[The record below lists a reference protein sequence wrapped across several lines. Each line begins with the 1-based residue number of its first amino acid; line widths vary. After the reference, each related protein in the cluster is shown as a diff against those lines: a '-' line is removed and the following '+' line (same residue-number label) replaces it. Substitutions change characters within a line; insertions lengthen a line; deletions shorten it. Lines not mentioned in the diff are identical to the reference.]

1 MEHLLLEEIVS
12 SARKVAEQAEV
23 FWVSSQETPVH
34 FEANKL
40 KQVQTKE
47 SSSVALRIIKEGKV
61 GFSAASGSGGAGKNG
76 SPSRPSPD
84 KEWGGRGSPFYLSL
98 RGRGISRDLI
108 DMAVETS
115 LFGNPARF
123 ELPSLRNYPE
133 VSIFDPQI
141 EKITIEKMIE
151 LGNELVAKVR
161 GHTPD
166 ILCDVEVTKGT
177 SSIHIINSQGGEASY
192 DKSFFSLG
200 LEGVLIQGTDMLFVG
215 DSESSC
221 HLLDKVELVA
231 DRVVGQLELAK
242 RKAAVSTKPLP
253 VIFTPHGVASAFLS
267 PIALAFN
274 GKTVLEGASPLR
286 ERLGELVFDT
296 EFTLWDDAT
305 LDYCLGS
312 SPCDDE
318 GVPSERLSL
327 IENGVVSHFFYDLQT
342 AALAGVRSTGSGR
355 RAGGTGQVKP
365 AISSLVI
372 KEGDVSFNSMVEDMK
387 EGLVVEQLIGADQG
401 NVLGGDFGG
410 NVLLGYKVENGKIIG
425 RVKDTMI
432 SGNIYQ
438 VLKEHLGIGCE
449 ARWVNGVLW
458 APYLYCPRLSVSA
471 G

>member
-1 MEHLLLEEIVS
+1 MQLPVIEHVLR
-12 SARKVAEQAEV
+12 SAQKVAEQAEV
-23 FWVSSQETPVH
+23 FWISSQETPVH

-40 KQVQTKE
+40 KQVQTRE
-47 SSSVALRIIKEGKV
+47 SSGVALRIIREGKV
-61 GFSAASGSGGAGKNG
+61 GFSAASGSYPA
-76 SPSRPSPD
+76 
-84 KEWGGRGSPFYLSL
+84 LSL
-98 RGRGISRDLI
+98 KREGKEIKRLI

-115 LFGNPARF
+115 LLGNPARF

-151 LGNELVAKVR
+151 LGNELIAKVK

-200 LEGVLIQGTDMLFVG
+200 LEGVLIQDTDMLFVG

-221 HLLDKVELVA
+221 HLPDNVELVA

-274 GKTVLEGASPLR
+274 GKTVLEGASPLK

-327 IENGVVSHFFYDLQT
+327 IKNGVVSHFFYDLQT

-355 RAGGTGQVKP
+355 RAGSTGQVKP

-372 KEGDVSFNSMVEDMK
+372 EEGDVPFQSMVEDMK
-387 EGLVVEQLIGADQG
+387 EGLIVEQLIGADQG
-401 NVLGGDFGG
+401 NLLGGDFGG

-438 VLKEHLGIGCE
+438 VLKEHIGIGCE

>member
-1 MEHLLLEEIVS
+1 VEHLLVEEIIS

-61 GFSAASGSGGAGKNG
+61 GFSAASGPGGAGKNG
-76 SPSRPSPD
+76 SLSPN
-84 KEWGGRGSPFYLSL
+84 LSL
-98 RGRGISRDLI
+98 RERGISRDLI

-123 ELPSLRNYPE
+123 ELPSSRNYPE
-133 VSIFDPQI
+133 MSIFDPQI
-141 EKITIEKMIE
+141 EKMAIEKMIE

-161 GHTPD
+161 EHTPD

-177 SSIHIINSQGGEASY
+177 SSIQIINSQGGEASY

-200 LEGVLIQGTDMLFVG
+200 LEGVLIQDTDMLFVG
-215 DSESSC
+215 ESESSC
-221 HLLDKVELVA
+221 RLLDKVELVA

-242 RKAAVSTKPLP
+242 RKATVFTKPLP

-267 PIALAFN
+267 PIALASN
-274 GKTVLEGASPLR
+274 GKTVLEGGSPLK

-296 EFTLWDDAT
+296 ELTLWDDAT

-318 GVPSERLSL
+318 GMPSERLSL
-327 IENGVVSHFFYDLQT
+327 IRSGVVSHFFYDLQT
-342 AALAGVRSTGSGR
+342 AASAGVRSTGSGR
-355 RAGGTGQVKP
+355 RAGGTGQVQP

-372 KEGDVSFNSMVEDMK
+372 EEGDIPFQSMVEDMK
-387 EGLVVEQLIGADQG
+387 EGLIVEQLIGADQG
-401 NVLGGDFGG
+401 NLLGGDFGG
-410 NVLLGYKVENGKIIG
+410 NVLLGYKVENRRIIG

-458 APYLYCPRLSVSA
+458 APYLYCPRLAVSA
-471 G
+471 R

>member
-1 MEHLLLEEIVS
+1 MERLWEIIS

-61 GFSAASGSGGAGKNG
+61 GFSAASGPGGAGESG
-76 SPSRPSPD
+76 SPSAN
-84 KEWGGRGSPFYLSL
+84 LSL
-98 RGRGISRDLI
+98 RGRGVSGNLI

-123 ELPSLRNYPE
+123 QFPSSSNYPE
-133 VSIFDPQI
+133 ASIFDPRI
-141 EKITIEKMIE
+141 EKMTMEEMIE
-151 LGNELVAKVR
+151 LGNELIAKVR
-161 GHTPD
+161 RHAPD
-166 ILCDVEVTKGT
+166 ILCDVKVTKGT
-177 SSIHIINSQGGEASY
+177 SSIHITNSQGGEASY
-192 DKSFFSLG
+192 DKSFFGLG
-200 LEGVLIQGTDMLFVG
+200 LEGVLIQDTDMLFVG

-242 RKAAVSTKPLP
+242 RKATVSTKPLP
-253 VIFTPHGVASAFLS
+253 VIFTPLGVASAFLS
-267 PIALAFN
+267 PMALALN
-274 GKTVLEGASPLR
+274 GKTVLEGASPLK

-305 LDYCLGS
+305 LDYCLAS

-327 IENGVVSHFFYDLQT
+327 IESGVVSHFFYDLQT
-342 AALAGVRSTGSGR
+342 AALAGVESTGSGR
-355 RAGGTGQVKP
+355 RASGTGQVKP

-372 KEGDVSFNSMVEDMK
+372 KEGDIPFRSMVEDMK
-387 EGLVVEQLIGADQG
+387 EGLIVEQLIGADQG

-410 NVLLGYKVENGKIIG
+410 NVLLGYKVENGEIAG

-438 VLKEHLGIGCE
+438 VLKQHLGIGCE

-458 APYLYCPRLSVSA
+458 TPYLYCPRLSVSA
-471 G
+471 K

>member
-1 MEHLLLEEIVS
+1 MERLWEIIG

-61 GFSAASGSGGAGKNG
+61 GFSAASGPGGAGKSS
-76 SPSRPSPD
+76 SPSPN
-84 KEWGGRGSPFYLSL
+84 LSL
-98 RGRGISRDLI
+98 RERGVSRDLI
-108 DMAVETS
+108 SMAVETS

-123 ELPSLRNYPE
+123 QFPSSRNYPE
-133 VSIFDPQI
+133 VSVFDPRI
-141 EKITIEKMIE
+141 EKVTMEEMIE
-151 LGNELVAKVR
+151 LGNELIAKVR

-177 SSIHIINSQGGEASY
+177 SSIHITNSEGGEASY
-192 DKSFFSLG
+192 DKSFFGLG
-200 LEGVLIQGTDMLFVG
+200 LEGVLIQDTDMLFVG

-221 HLLDKVELVA
+221 HLLDTVEPVA
-231 DRVVGQLELAK
+231 DRVVGQLDLAK
-242 RKAAVSTKPLP
+242 RKATASTKPLP
-253 VIFTPHGVASAFLS
+253 VIFTPLGVASAFSS
-267 PIALAFN
+267 PIALALN
-274 GKTVLEGASPLR
+274 GKTVLEGASPLK

-327 IENGVVSHFFYDLQT
+327 IESGVVSHFFYDLQT
-342 AALAGVRSTGSGR
+342 AASAGIESTGSGR
-355 RAGGTGQVKP
+355 RASGTGQVKP

-372 KEGDVSFNSMVEDMK
+372 KEGDIPFRSMVEDMK
-387 EGLVVEQLIGADQG
+387 EGLIVEQLIGADQG
-401 NVLGGDFGG
+401 NVLGGNFGG
-410 NVLLGYKVENGKIIG
+410 NVLLGYKVENGEIVG

-438 VLKEHLGIGCE
+438 VFKQHIGIGCE

-458 APYLYCPRLSVSA
+458 TPYLYCPRLSVSA
-471 G
+471 K

>member
-1 MEHLLLEEIVS
+1 MEHLLIEEIIS

-61 GFSAASGSGGAGKNG
+61 GFSAASGAYIPRQIEGGVGV
-76 SPSRPSPD
+76 
-84 KEWGGRGSPFYLSL
+84 GRLL
-98 RGRGISRDLI
+98 L

-115 LFGNPARF
+115 LLGNPARF
-123 ELPSLRNYPE
+123 ELPSSRNYPE
-133 VSIFDPQI
+133 MSIFDPQI
-141 EKITIEKMIE
+141 EKIAIEEMIE
-151 LGNELVAKVR
+151 LGGELIAKVK

-166 ILCDVEVTKGT
+166 ILCDVEVTKGA
-177 SSIHIINSQGGEASY
+177 SSVHIINSQGGEASY

-200 LEGVLIQGTDMLFVG
+200 LEGVLVQDTDMLFVG

-221 HLLDKVELVA
+221 RLLDKVELVA

-274 GKTVLEGASPLR
+274 GKTVLEGASPLK
-286 ERLGELVFDT
+286 ERLGDLVFDT
-296 EFTLWDDAT
+296 ELTLWDDAT
-305 LDYCLGS
+305 LDYCLAS

-318 GVPSERLSL
+318 GMPSERLLL
-327 IENGVVSHFFYDLQT
+327 IKSGVVSHFFYDLQT
-342 AALAGVRSTGSGR
+342 AASARVRSTGSGR
-355 RAGGTGQVKP
+355 RAGGTGQVQP

-372 KEGDVSFNSMVEDMK
+372 EEGDIPFQSMVEDVK
-387 EGLVVEQLIGADQG
+387 EGLIVEQLIGADQG

-410 NVLLGYKVENGKIIG
+410 NVLLGYKVENGRIIG
-425 RVKDTMI
+425 RVKDTMV

-471 G
+471 R

>member
-1 MEHLLLEEIVS
+1 MQLAMIEQVLRF
-12 SARKVAEQAEV
+12 AQKVAEQAEV

-47 SSSVALRIIKEGKV
+47 SSSVALRIIKGGRV
-61 GFSAASGSGGAGKNG
+61 GFSAASGPQPN
-76 SPSRPSPD
+76 
-84 KEWGGRGSPFYLSL
+84 LSL
-98 RGRGISRDLI
+98 RGIGVSRNLI

-115 LFGNPARF
+115 LFGNSARF
-123 ELPSLRNYPE
+123 QLPSSRDYPG

-141 EKITIEKMIE
+141 EKVTIEKMIE
-151 LGNELVAKVR
+151 LGSELIAKVR
-161 GHTPD
+161 GHTPG
-166 ILCDVEVTKGT
+166 ILCDAEVTKGT

-200 LEGVLIQGTDMLFVG
+200 LEGVLIQDTDMLFVG

-221 HLLDKVELVA
+221 HLPDKVELVA
-231 DRVVGQLELAK
+231 DRVIGQLELAK
-242 RKAAVSTKPLP
+242 RKATVSTKPLP

-274 GKTVLEGASPLR
+274 GKTVLEGASPLK

-305 LDYCLGS
+305 LNHCLGS

-318 GVPSERLSL
+318 GMPSERLSL
-327 IENGVVSHFFYDLQT
+327 IESGVVSHFFYDLQT
-342 AALAGVRSTGSGR
+342 GVLAGVRSTGSGR
-355 RAGGTGQVKP
+355 RASGTGQVKP

-372 KEGDVSFNSMVEDMK
+372 EEGNIPFQTMVEDMR
-387 EGLVVEQLIGADQG
+387 EGLIVEQLIGADQG

-449 ARWVNGVLW
+449 ARWVDGVLW

-471 G
+471 R

>member
-1 MEHLLLEEIVS
+1 MERLWEIIS

-61 GFSAASGSGGAGKNG
+61 GFSAASGPGGAGESG
-76 SPSRPSPD
+76 SPSAN
-84 KEWGGRGSPFYLSL
+84 LSL
-98 RGRGISRDLI
+98 RGGGVSRDLVS
-108 DMAVETS
+108 MAVETS

-123 ELPSLRNYPE
+123 QFPSSRNYPE
-133 VSIFDPQI
+133 ASIFDPRI
-141 EKITIEKMIE
+141 EKMTMEEMIE
-151 LGNELVAKVR
+151 LGNELIAKVR
-161 GHTPD
+161 RHAPD

-177 SSIHIINSQGGEASY
+177 SSVHVTNSQGGEASY
-192 DKSFFSLG
+192 DKSFFGLG
-200 LEGVLIQGTDMLFVG
+200 LEGVLIQDTDMLFVG

-242 RKAAVSTKPLP
+242 RKATVSTKPLP
-253 VIFTPHGVASAFLS
+253 VIFTPLGVASAFLS
-267 PIALAFN
+267 PMALALN
-274 GKTVLEGASPLR
+274 GKTVLEGASPLK

-305 LDYCLGS
+305 LDYCLAS

-327 IENGVVSHFFYDLQT
+327 IESGVVSHFFYDLQT
-342 AALAGVRSTGSGR
+342 AALAGVESTGSGR
-355 RAGGTGQVKP
+355 RASGTGQVKP

-372 KEGDVSFNSMVEDMK
+372 KEGDIPFRSMVEDMK
-387 EGLVVEQLIGADQG
+387 EGLIVEQLIGADQG

-410 NVLLGYKVENGKIIG
+410 NVLLGYKVENGEIAG

-438 VLKEHLGIGCE
+438 VLKQHLGIGCE

-458 APYLYCPRLSVSA
+458 TPYLYCPRLSVSA
-471 G
+471 K

>member
-1 MEHLLLEEIVS
+1 MQLAVIEQVLRF
-12 SARKVAEQAEV
+12 AQKVAEQAEV
-23 FWVSSQETPVH
+23 FWVSSQEMPVH

-47 SSSVALRIIKEGKV
+47 SSSVALRLIKEGKV
-61 GFSAASGSGGAGKNG
+61 GFSAASGPHVPRQIEGEVGV
-76 SPSRPSPD
+76 
-84 KEWGGRGSPFYLSL
+84 GRLL
-98 RGRGISRDLI
+98 L

-115 LFGNPARF
+115 NLGNPARF

-141 EKITIEKMIE
+141 EKITMEKMIE
-151 LGNELVAKVR
+151 LGNELIAKVR

-166 ILCDVEVTKGT
+166 MLCDVEVTKGT

-192 DKSFFSLG
+192 DRSFFSLG
-200 LEGVLIQGTDMLFVG
+200 LEGVLIQDTDMLFVG

-242 RKAAVSTKPLP
+242 RKATVSTKPLP

-274 GKTVLEGASPLR
+274 GKTVLEGASPLK

-296 EFTLWDDAT
+296 ELTLWDDAT

-327 IENGVVSHFFYDLQT
+327 IKNGVVSHFFYDLQT

-355 RAGGTGQVKP
+355 RAGSTGQVKP
-365 AISSLVI
+365 TISSLVI
-372 KEGDVSFNSMVEDMK
+372 EEGDIPFQSMVEDMK
-387 EGLVVEQLIGADQG
+387 EGLIVEQLIGADQG
-401 NVLGGDFGG
+401 NLLGGDFGG

-425 RVKDTMI
+425 RVKDAMI

-471 G
+471 R